1 MDLMVDGEPLV
12 DGRRASRV
20 TVTPVR
26 GSKSKVMIE
35 KACIFDRV
43 GNSNVWSERRVV
55 HV

>member
-1 MDLMVDGEPLV
+1 MDLMVDVELLV
-12 DGRRASRV
+12 DGRRASR
-20 TVTPVR
+20 VTPVR

-35 KACIFDRV
+35 KACCFDRV